1 MFVLSSGAPESVGAA
16 IIMCLT
22 LLAISSPIMYAGW
35 KNKQRFEQVSEAREG
50 NQDDTIIVSG
60 SIKNASDRIVSPFES
75 ENCSITLWD
84 VSTLM
89 RTGTVGSKS
98 VWSQEVV
105 GVQAGDLVIEDDGED
120 IAVTGFSDER
130 KLDTGDQIKRALV
143 KDTTSRFSSVE
154 MELESDCFEKIF
166 EPVDSLS
173 YQYKKFAEDKR
184 IERVT
189 KDSYDFLGKLL
200 RRIRVPSDSIRYR
213 EKNFEEG
220 DNLTII
226 GRNTD
231 NGVLFE
237 ETEEM
242 SPLISGKPISKIL
255 RRYRLAYILQLYCV
269 PIICVLFSG
278 LMGYA
283 AYL

>member
-1 MFVLSSGAPESVGAA
+1 MFVLSSGAPESVGAT

-98 VWSQEVV
+98 VWSQEIV
-105 GVQAGDLVIEDDGED
+105 GIQAGELVIEDDGED
-120 IAVTGFSDER
+120 VAVTGFSDER

-143 KDTTSRFSSVE
+143 KDTTSKFSSVE

-184 IERVT
+184 IERAT

-242 SPLISGKPISKIL
+242 SPLISSKPISKIL